1 MMDLIFYGLT
11 TIRAVSAWLSTTSGR
26 PIPQLLLRALDC
38 VLQAPL
44 FAPEFPQIT
53 VILAYVPGPDY
64 NLVADWIADFL
75 AVT

>member
-26 PIPQLLLRALDC
+26 PIPQL
-38 VLQAPL
+38 L